1 MKPNFKPRKKLL
13 YWMGGIFL
21 FLVILNFALNFW
33 IKAKVP
39 AIIEEQNDT
48 AYNLAFEKLNFSLLN
63 SSLSLKGVSVTPKE
77 NFPGKLPIDFTAD
90 VEEIQVVGVNFLK
103 LLRKKDLSAFS
114 IKINNP
120 EVTYYKSTE
129 KDTIQSQSK
138 LGSII
143 HVSHF
148 KITDAYFKMF
158 EADRKTK
165 VSDIKDLD
173 IELVGVNLSERTLEK
188 DIPFTY
194 KSFKLTCGDVFFQ
207 VNPLQSLKS
216 SSFKITNNQFIL
228 NGFEISSPDSI
239 SSGEL
244 RNHNHIL
251 PETKAPTVTF
261 TGLDWGYNQSDDFYF
276 KAETLK
282 FDSVGLKI
290 YETRDRKKDSV
301 SEPSNLIPFELDINK
316 IYFLN
321 AQLSVQNAWDIQNL
335 NIEASKIHNK
345 KGERITVEN
354 ILLDNPQITAFQSE
368 NTKRKTKE
376 AASEFIDVIQIKDLA
391 IKNADFKL
399 NKLNGNRNL
408 LKVSNLN
415 FSMKNIEVNPE
426 SYLQKI
432 PFLYKNVLLTAD
444 ALDYNPDNVY
454 NLKTKN
460 ISFEDGNFKLN
471 NFEMK
476 PKVTRNQFV
485 KSLKKEKDFYTITA
499 KTIHTNHLDFG
510 FNGKDLYIKIPD
522 LNLETVHANI
532 YRSKIPPDDP
542 KKKLMYSKLL
552 RDLPFTL
559 EVKNIDLKNSK
570 VEYEEET
577 LDSKGAGK
585 LTFSNFNANIKN
597 VYSGFKKSSVP
608 DVRADIT
615 TNFMN
620 DSRLK
625 AIWTFNP
632 MNRSEK
638 FNIKGNIYNFDA
650 KKMTPFV
657 KPYLHVTAEGNMR
670 EVHFNFTGNDIN
682 ATGDFGVKYDDL
694 KVTVYNPE
702 TGKVRKVVSTLGN
715 FLVKSNTRDEYKEER
730 IETVTRNQDRSFFN
744 FFWNC
749 VQQGLKQTVLVI

>member
-1 MKPNFKPRKKLL
+1 MRPNFKPDKRIFF
-13 YWMGGIFL
+13 WIGGFLL
-21 FLVILNFALNFW
+21 FLLILNFGINFW
-33 IKAKVP
+33 IKAKLP
-39 AIIEEQNDT
+39 TIIQERNDT
-48 AYNLAFEKLNFSLLN
+48 AYNFDYEKLSFSIFSN
-63 SSLSLKGVSVTPKE
+63 SLSAKGISITPKTDFHE
-77 NFPGKLPIDFTAD
+77 KAPIDFTAN
-90 VEEIQVVGVNFLK
+90 VEEIRVVGVNFYQLLK
-103 LLRKKDLSAFS
+103 NKNLSALS
-114 IKINNP
+114 IKINGP
-120 EVTYYKSTE
+120 KVIYYKPLE
-129 KDTIQSQSK
+129 KDTTQSSSQ
-138 LGSII
+138 LGTVIK
-143 HVSHF
+143 VSDF
-148 KITDAYFKMF
+148 QINDAYFQTF
-158 EADRKTK
+158 ETDRKTK
-165 VSDIKDLD
+165 VSDIKNLD
-173 IELVGVNLSERTLEK
+173 FELGGVNLSERTLEK
-188 DIPFTY
+188 NIPFTY
-194 KSFKLTCGDVFFQ
+194 KSFKMTCGDVFFQ

-228 NGFEISSPDSI
+228 NGFEISSPDSA
-239 SSGEL
+239 GEL
-244 RNHNHIL
+244 STHHHIL
-251 PETKAPTVTF
+251 PHTKAPTVTF
-261 TGLDWGYNQSDDFYF
+261 TGLDWGFNRSDEFHF

-282 FDSVGLKI
+282 FDSVDMKI

-321 AQLSVQNAWDIQNL
+321 AKLSIQNAWDIQNL
-335 NIEASKIHNK
+335 HIEASKIHNK
-345 KGERITVEN
+345 KGEKITVEN
-354 ILLDNPQITAFQSE
+354 ILLNKPQITAFRSE
-368 NTKRKTKE
+368 TAKRKTE
-376 AASEFIDVIQIKDLA
+376 EVTSEFIDVIQIKDLA

-399 NKLNGNRNL
+399 NELNGNRNL
-408 LKVSNLN
+408 LHVSNLN

-444 ALDYNPDNVY
+444 ELNYNPDNIY
-454 NLKTKN
+454 SLKTYN
-460 ISFEDGNFKLN
+460 FSFEDGKFKLN

-476 PKVTRNQFV
+476 PKLTRNQFV
-485 KSLKKEKDFYTITA
+485 KSLKKEKDLYTISA
-499 KTIHTNHLDFG
+499 KTIFTNHLDFG
-510 FNGKDLYIKIPD
+510 FNGNDLYIKIPD

-532 YRSKIPPDDP
+532 YRSKIPADDP

-559 EVKNIDLKNSK
+559 EVKNIDLKNSS

-577 LDSKGAGK
+577 LESTGAGK

-597 VYSGFKKSSVP
+597 VYSGFKKTSVP

-650 KKMTPFV
+650 RKMTPFV
-657 KPYLHVTAEGNMR
+657 KPYLHATVEGNMR

-694 KVTVYNPE
+694 KVTVYSQD
-702 TGKVRKVVSTLGN
+702 TGKVRKVASTLGN
-715 FLVKSNTRDEYKEER
+715 FLVRSNTKDQYKEEQ